1 MRYLNMV
8 RNVANWHEYLLHKSG
23 IRKRDRFVFRLANGV
38 EADVPRAM
46 LFTFKELFF
55 TDDYFRGLPRGR
67 FDNSRL
73 TVIDIGA
80 NVGYFSL
87 YVFARFPGSRV
98 IAFEPIE
105 SNFRLLESN
114 RERNPKQD
122 WTLVPQ
128 AVYSQPGPLVLKVA
142 PQDEFTTDA
151 TIFENA
157 RGAEEIRVEA
167 TSLAEILETQVP
179 GTVDYLKLDCEGAE
193 YDVLYGCPP
202 DLFERIRTI
211 VVETHPGREE
221 NQTKQALQRFLGAAG
236 YSTRTD
242 SSPFIW
248 AWR

>member
-1 MRYLNMV
+1 MV

-23 IRKRDRFVFRLANGV
+23 IRKRDRFVFRLAHGI
-38 EADVPRAM
+38 EADVPKAM

-67 FDNSRL
+67 FDDQPP

-87 YVFARFPGSRV
+87 YIFARFPGSRV

-105 SNFRLLESN
+105 SNFRLLEAHKA
-114 RERNPKQD
+114 RNAGLY

-128 AVYSQPGPLVLKVA
+128 AVFSKSGPLVLAMA
-142 PQDEFTTDA
+142 PEDEFTTDA
-151 TIFENA
+151 TIFDNA
-157 RGAEEIRVEA
+157 RGNKQISVDAVTLAQILDSRV
-167 TSLAEILETQVP
+167 T

-202 DLFERIRTI
+202 ELFERIRTI
-211 VVETHPGREE
+211 VVETHPGRAE
-221 NQTKQALQRFLGAAG
+221 NQNKSALERYLASAG
-236 YSTRTD
+236 YTTRTD
-242 SSPFIW
+242 TTPFIW

>member
-1 MRYLNMV
+1 MV

-23 IRKRDRFVFRLANGV
+23 IRRRDHFVFRLDHGI
-38 EADVPRAM
+38 EAEVPKAM

-67 FDNSRL
+67 FDDRTL

-87 YVFARFPGSRV
+87 YVFARFPGSKV

-105 SNFRLLESN
+105 SNFQLLEAN
-114 RERNPKQD
+114 RKRNAGLD

-128 AVYSQPGPLVLKVA
+128 AVFSRSGPLVLTMA
-142 PQDEFTTDA
+142 PEDEFTTDA
-151 TIFENA
+151 TIFDNV
-157 RGAEEIRVEA
+157 RGSKEITVDA
-167 TSLAEILETQVP
+167 VSLAEILDSRIS
-179 GTVDYLKLDCEGAE
+179 GAVDYLKLDCEGAE

-202 DLFERIRTI
+202 ELFERILTI
-211 VVETHPGREE
+211 VVETHPGHAD
-221 NQTKQALQRFLGAAG
+221 NQNKSALERHLAANG
-236 YSTRTD
+236 YATRTD
-242 SSPFIW
+242 TSPFIW

>member
-1 MRYLNMV
+1 MV

-23 IRKRDRFVFRLANGV
+23 IRKRDHFVFRLANGV
-38 EADVPRAM
+38 EAEVPKTA

-67 FDNSRL
+67 FDDRPL
-73 TVIDIGA
+73 TVVDIGA

-105 SNFRLLESN
+105 GNFRLLEAN
-114 RERNPKQD
+114 RKRNAKLD
-122 WTLVPQ
+122 WTLVRQ
-128 AVYSQPGPLVLKVA
+128 AVFSKSGPLVLTMA
-142 PQDEFTTDA
+142 PEDEYTADA
-151 TIFENA
+151 TIFDNA
-157 RGAEEIRVEA
+157 RGGKEITVHA
-167 TSLAEILETQVP
+167 VTLAEILETSVRGP
-179 GTVDYLKLDCEGAE
+179 VDYLKLDCEGAE
-193 YDVLYGCPP
+193 YDVLYGCPS

-221 NQTKQALQRFLGAAG
+221 NQNKAALEHYLTSVGYLTKTDAGA
-236 YSTRTD
+236 
-242 SSPFIW
+242 FIW